1 MSSAL
6 DTLGTR
12 REGIITQAQSLAQ
25 QAVTEGRDLSADE
38 VAKFDAMFA
47 EADGLAKR
55 MQAISEGEQ
64 RSRDIEESYR
74 GSSRES
80 ERKSAEVEGSFGKWV
95 REARMGE
102 GFDIPN
108 ERGAEM
114 RAIANRGRG
123 LEQRAMSAT
132 LGAGPHS
139 VYSQLWE
146 YAVQGSQILQSGV
159 TIINTADGN
168 TLPMPSVTAHATGAS
183 AAASA
188 NITAGDAVLATTN
201 LSVTKYGYITYVPN
215 ELLQDVTFDIEGYLA
230 RAAGR
235 ELGRKISNIASL
247 AVTAGYTV
255 TGVTG
260 PTGAASGTLGNQLSA
275 SQGADTLIDLFHS
288 VLPEYR
294 SNSSW
299 LMGDGTA
306 ALIRKIKDSTG
317 QYLWERSLQVG
328 NPATIEGRPVYIDPF
343 LPAYTGVASADST
356 KRIVFYGDFA
366 SLVVRIAGGL
376 RFERSTEAAFGAD
389 QTAFRAIVRTG
400 AAVLDTNAVKFLLLS

>member
-1 MSSAL
+1 MSTVL
-6 DTLGTR
+6 ETLGTR

-38 VAKFDAMFA
+38 VQKFDAMFA

-55 MQAISEGEQ
+55 MAAIAEGEQ

-80 ERKSAEVEGSFGKWV
+80 ERKHEVEGAFGKWV

-108 ERGAEM
+108 ERGAEA

-123 LEQRAMSAT
+123 VEDRAMSAT

-188 NITAGDAVLATTN
+188 NITAGDAVLATSN
-201 LSVTKYGYITYVPN
+201 LTVTKYGYITYVPN
-215 ELLQDVTFDIEGYLA
+215 ELLQDVTFDIEGYLS

-235 ELGRKISNIASL
+235 ELGRKISNVASL

-294 SNSSW
+294 SNASW
-299 LMGDGTA
+299 LLGDSTA
-306 ALIRKIKDSTG
+306 ALVRKIKDSTG
-317 QYLWERSLQVG
+317 NYIWERSIQVG
-328 NPATIEGRPVYIDPF
+328 NPPTIEGRPIYIDPF
-343 LPAYTGVASADST
+343 LPAYTGVPATDST
-356 KRIVFYGDFA
+356 KRIVYFGDFS
-366 SLVVRIAGGL
+366 SLAVRIAGGI

-400 AAVLDTNAVKFLLLS
+400 AVALDANAVKFLILS